1 MRSWVARLVAAGYV
15 TSTIRG
21 VFNTCA
27 QVFAQAVDDGV
38 IARSPCAGVSLP
50 EDRRR
55 EETHFLTPEQV
66 ADLADAIHP
75 RFRALVYTAAYTGM
89 RAGELA
95 ALRVERT
102 NLLARTIDVTES
114 MMEIDGELVAGPT
127 KTGRVRTISIPA
139 TVAQMIGEHIGRYP
153 SQDGFVFT
161 MVAGGAI
168 RQRNFYRRYFKPAAV
183 MAASMRISSSR
194 LGITVGGRIA
204 PLLKMPA
211 ATIAAFMLACASP
224 VGSPPP

>member
-15 TSTIRG
+15 TSTMGG

-75 RFRALVYTAAYTGM
+75 RFRALVYTAAYTGLPGSLRPALGLLLVTKVRSEPCALKCRL
-89 RAGELA
+89 RALP
-95 ALRVERT
+95 
-102 NLLARTIDVTES
+102 ARRAPCSVS
-114 MMEIDGELVAGPT
+114 LG
-127 KTGRVRTISIPA
+127 S
-139 TVAQMIGEHIGRYP
+139 
-153 SQDGFVFT
+153 
-161 MVAGGAI
+161 GGMGW
-168 RQRNFYRRYFKPAAV
+168 P
-183 MAASMRISSSR
+183 ISS
-194 LGITVGGRIA
+194 RI
-204 PLLKMPA
+204 LRR
-211 ATIAAFMLACASP
+211 S
-224 VGSPPP
+224 